1 MIKPKEFVLA
11 ILLTAL
17 IVILIHIGVAITDN
31 NITKKTNDIELVS
44 SQQEA
49 KTNDNANTAI
59 FIGIAVFVI
68 ARFAAI
74 GNSLSKN
81 SEDDERGLP

>member
-31 NITKKTNDIELVS
+31 NTKKTNDIELVS